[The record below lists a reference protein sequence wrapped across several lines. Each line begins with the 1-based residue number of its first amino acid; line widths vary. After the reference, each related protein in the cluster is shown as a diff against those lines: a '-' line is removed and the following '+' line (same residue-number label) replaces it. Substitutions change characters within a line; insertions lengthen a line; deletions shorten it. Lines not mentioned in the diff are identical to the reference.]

1 MHIAF
6 LDQFSFIE
14 NIANMACDD
23 GLVTLEQLRHLALRE
38 PHGVAFESHF
48 EADGL
53 IRLIYND
60 FVFTF
65 LYDVFPCESVY
76 YVSRSRISLAGS
88 SSREK
93 AKRDFPRSLS
103 EAPIW

>member
-14 NIANMACDD
+14 NIANVACDD

-38 PHGVAFESHF
+38 PHSFVFEPHF

-53 IRLIYND
+53 VRLIYDN
-60 FVFTF
+60 FV
-65 LYDVFPCESVY
+65 LVFWHDGSAWVIDDGEIYHTLHRQATVRQEISESHN
-76 YVSRSRISLAGS
+76 SHSIA
-88 SSREK
+88 
-93 AKRDFPRSLS
+93 
-103 EAPIW
+103 

>member
-14 NIANMACDD
+14 NIANVACDD

-38 PHGVAFESHF
+38 PHGVVFEADF

-53 IRLIYND
+53 VRLIDDD
-60 FVFTF
+60 FVSFRKGGRMIH
-65 LYDVFPCESVY
+65 YDGDKVD
-76 YVSRSRISLAGS
+76 G
-88 SSREK
+88 
-93 AKRDFPRSLS
+93 
-103 EAPIW
+103 EASPGLR